1 MTVNISCFAGVGWQF
16 FSNNGVPLSGGLIY
30 TYVAGSTTP
39 ATAYTS
45 SSGTIAHTNPIVLD
59 SSGRVPS
66 GEIWLTSADTY
77 KFILKDAN
85 SVLIATYDNVP
96 GVSTPADLNSF
107 IADLA
112 NASDPTKGDALV
124 GFRQSNSSGN
134 LTNTINRT
142 VHTKLQEFVS
152 IKDFGAVGDGIT
164 DDTTAINDALAL
176 GGGVYFPSGTYAVTT
191 LNLTTIKTT
200 IISENAILLGR
211 STGSYESVI
220 NIQQYG
226 GQFTTIT
233 GQLTINTQ
241 LNPNYT
247 CAINVMAGYCRLE
260 NINIL
265 NSQLGILIGNQSN
278 TFSQVSL
285 SESFYS
291 KIYTNGCCRGVEVWG
306 LFSVGVFTNCLF
318 VGGENAF
325 WTSGSYD
332 TTTVKV
338 YGGRAYFSMCEFNGS
353 ASNVYPMFYVNQSL
367 YSGSY
372 YTGYLTITEADIE
385 CPRALLQVWNGSTI
399 DQAANTGNQIITNC
413 RIDIY
418 NSQIV
423 GALANSF
430 IYTNNVYN
438 GRLTINTNKIYF
450 DNPISAPPVLQG
462 ANTIAQINFADF
474 SANFPYYG
482 PNVVSF
488 AGYPPQMPFQTLA
501 QVHRTAAF
509 TAINTAVLFDT
520 VDTGTQ
526 GQQFPLNT
534 AYSTSTGNFTVP
546 VGGLQSVMITA
557 NYTMTGAITAGATAY
572 FVLNSGARSISN
584 AVTFQNALQTSGS
597 ITAMFAELTSGDT
610 INFVVNTNNAGQALN
625 VGSVYTNTMTIYGMV
640 TTPNA

>member
-30 TYVAGSTTP
+30 TYAAGTTTP
-39 ATAYTS
+39 AATYTS
-45 SSGTIAHTNPIVLD
+45 SSGAIAQANPIVLD

-66 GEIWLTSADTY
+66 GEIWLTSTTIY
-77 KFILKDAN
+77 KFVLQDAN
-85 SVLIATYDNVP
+85 SSVIATYDNVP
-96 GVSTPADLNSF
+96 GISTPADLAALVAN
-107 IADLA
+107 LA
-112 NASDPTKGDALV
+112 NASDPTQGDALI

-134 LTNTINRT
+134 LTNSVNRT
-142 VHTKLQEFVS
+142 VHTKWQEFVS
-152 IKDFGAVGDGIT
+152 IKDFGAVGDGTT
-164 DDTTAINDALAL
+164 DDTTAINNALAL
-176 GGGVYFPSGTYAVTT
+176 GGCVYFPSGTYAVTA
-191 LNLTTIKTT
+191 LNLTTSKTT
-200 IISENAILLGR
+200 ILSENAILLGK
-211 STGSYESVI
+211 STGTYTAVI
-220 NIQQYG
+220 NIAYAAS
-226 GQFTTIT
+226 FTTIT

-247 CAINVMAGYCRLE
+247 CAINVLAGYCRLE

-265 NSQLGILIGNQSN
+265 NSNLGILIGTQSVSFN
-278 TFSQVSL
+278 QVSL

-306 LFSVGVFTNCLF
+306 LFSVGIFTNCLF
-318 VGGENAF
+318 VGGENSF
-325 WTSGSYD
+325 WTTGSYD

-372 YTGYLTITEADIE
+372 YTGYLTVTEADIE
-385 CPRALLQVWNGSTI
+385 CPRALLQVWNQSVSN
-399 DQAANTGNQIITNC
+399 QASNVGNQIFTNN

-423 GALANSF
+423 GSLSNSYIF
-430 IYTNNVYN
+430 SNNVYN

-450 DNPISAPPVLQG
+450 DNPLTAPPVIQG
-462 ANTIAQINFADF
+462 ALTIAQINFNDF

-488 AGYPPQMPFQTLA
+488 AGYPPEMPFQTLA
-501 QVHRTAAF
+501 QAHRTAAF

-520 VDTGTQ
+520 LDTGTQ
-526 GQQFPLNT
+526 GQSFPLNS
-534 AYSTSTGNFTVP
+534 AYSISTGKFTVP
-546 VGGLQSVMITA
+546 AGGLQSVMVTA

-597 ITAMFAELTSGDT
+597 ITAMFAELVSGDT
-610 INFVVNTNNAGQALN
+610 INFVVYTNNAGQALN
-625 VGSVYTNTMTIYGMV
+625 VGTVYANTMTIYGMV
-640 TTPNA
+640 TNPNA